1 VSALLPSFLAQI
13 SAEPVALETTKSA
26 AEGRLHLWGD
36 LFLGDPWFLALI
48 PLVIL
53 GLFFGRSRRGRAV
66 ARVSVMPVGQ
76 RTRSLA
82 QRFAWLPLPLQL
94 LALCCV
100 VIALARPLRGNV
112 QMSSFSEGVDLA
124 LLIDRSSS
132 MSYQDLERN
141 RTRLDVIK
149 EVVADFASRRMTDR
163 EGASDYVALF
173 TFARYP
179 QELCPFTL
187 DVEAVLGFLE
197 GIDFARDR
205 AEDGTGIGI
214 ALAKAVAVLRESEA
228 ESKVVVLLTDGEN
241 NLDLITPLQ
250 AAELAAEEGVRVY
263 TVFAGRYVRDPFGRV
278 REVDA
283 QVDTGEL
290 RQVAELTGGRFFRA
304 RDKQGLESAYA
315 EIEELERTEREE
327 KRFIEHFNLYPPFL
341 HAALGLYLLAW
352 LCVSTWARRSP

>member
-76 RTRSLA
+76 R
-82 QRFAWLPLPLQL
+82 
-94 LALCCV
+94 
-100 VIALARPLRGNV
+100 

-327 KRFIEHFNLYPPFL
+327 KRFIEHFDLYPPFL